1 MYKIM
6 AYTRVSTSAQNLE
19 NQRLEIQR
27 YAALRGLEV
36 TDWIEISI
44 SSRKSELS
52 RRITEVKEQL
62 KSGDILLT
70 TELSRLGRRG

>member
-1 MYKIM
+1 MHKIM

-36 TDWIEISI
+36 TDWIERMKI
-44 SSRKSELS
+44 SSEFM
-52 RRITEVKEQL
+52 Q
-62 KSGDILLT
+62 DLLDQKHK
-70 TELSRLGRRG
+70 